1 MQFLEWFLRK
11 DYCFSKGL
19 LHQQFQGTIILIV
32 FGLQGLHMS
41 VLLLL
46 GRFFSGAVVEEMK
59 DSAMGPFV
67 GQTNIPNP
75 MSTGK
80 MVVCSQEI
88 PTI

>member
-11 DYCFSKGL
+11 DYCFSQGL
-19 LHQQFQGTIILIV
+19 LHQQFQGTIILI
-32 FGLQGLHMS
+32 
-41 VLLLL
+41 LLLL

>member
-32 FGLQGLHMS
+32 FRPGFTHVS
-41 VLLLL
+41 TVVAWS
-46 GRFFSGAVVEEMK
+46 FFSGAVVEEMK

-67 GQTNIPNP
+67 GQANIPNP